1 MAVNYLLTYLRST
14 GGQKH
19 RAEMSGSKNKLSV
32 CLVFNLKYP
41 SIKFL
46 YSKKKKS
53 YTCVNACMLMT
64 VNNLAT
70 IYSLWKV

>member
-1 MAVNYLLTYLRST
+1 
-14 GGQKH
+14 
-19 RAEMSGSKNKLSV
+19 MSGSKNKLSV

>member
-19 RAEMSGSKNKLSV
+19 QAEMSGSKNKLSV

-41 SIKFL
+41 AIKFL
-46 YSKKKKS
+46 YSKKKKKIHIL
-53 YTCVNACMLMT
+53 VLMHAC
-64 VNNLAT
+64 
-70 IYSLWKV
+70 

>member
-41 SIKFL
+41 AIKFL
-46 YSKKKKS
+46 YSKKKKKKIHIL
-53 YTCVNACMLMT
+53 VLMHAC
-64 VNNLAT
+64 
-70 IYSLWKV
+70 